1 MSLYP
6 WQGEL
11 WRQLTEARARLPHAL
26 LLHGPAGIGKRELAL
41 ELARWLLC
49 QTPSAAG
56 ACGECPSCQWFE
68 QGGHPDFRLIEPA
81 AESEPAEEG
90 KKGGRR
96 ISVEQVREVVEFL
109 TLTSHQGGWRAVV
122 LQPAES
128 LGMAAANAL
137 LKTLEEPPPKTIF
150 LLVSHQPRRL
160 LPTILSRCRKLA
172 VAGPEQAAAAAW
184 LRDQAVVEPESL
196 LAEAGGAPLL
206 ALDHAEPERLARRE
220 RFLAGLARPEREDLS
235 ALAGEYQQ
243 RAGEAWGWLIRWLC
257 DVLLCRATG
266 QVRYFI
272 DHAEAIRQAARGAD
286 DTRLWAAYRQIL
298 SDGRW
303 LQHPLNGQLLLES
316 WLIRYAELG
325 AELGTRR

>member
-1 MSLYP
+1 VSVYP

-11 WRQLTEARARLPHAL
+11 WQRLTAERERLPHAL
-26 LLHGPAGIGKRELAL
+26 LLHGPAGIGKRALAL

-49 QTPSAAG
+49 PTPTPAG
-56 ACGECPSCQWFE
+56 GCGDCPSCQWFA

-81 AESEPAEEG
+81 SEAEAAEEG

-96 ISVEQVREVVEFL
+96 ISVDQVREVVEFL
-109 TLTSHQGGWRAVV
+109 TLSAHQGGWRAVV
-122 LQPAES
+122 LQPAEA
-128 LGMAAANAL
+128 LGLAAANAL
-137 LKTLEEPPPKTIF
+137 LKTLEEPPARTIF

-160 LPTILSRCRKLA
+160 LPTILSRCRKLPLA
-172 VAGPEQAAAAAW
+172 SPEPAAALAW
-184 LRDQAVVEPESL
+184 LREQAVDAPEVL

-206 ALDHAEPERLARRE
+206 ALDHAEPERLARRQ
-220 RFLAGLARPEREDLS
+220 RFIEGLLDAEREDLS

-243 RAGEAWGWLIRWLC
+243 RVAEAWGWLARWLC
-257 DVLLCRATG
+257 DLSLCQTTG

-272 DHAEAIRQAARGAD
+272 DHAQALRKLAQRIDAG
-286 DTRLWAAYRQIL
+286 RLWAVYRQVID
-298 SDGRW
+298 DGRW

-325 AELGTRR
+325 AKR